1 MSALWPFLRLWRRH
15 GLLLSLGL
23 ILAIVTL
30 LASISLLTLS
40 GWFLAASA
48 LAGTAGLYS
57 FNYML
62 PAAGVRG
69 AAIIRTAARY
79 FERLVSHDSTFRVL
93 QHLRVYTFS
102 KLFPLSPSGLSE
114 FRQGDLLNRF
124 VADVDNLDHLYLRVL
139 SPLAGALMVIITVT
153 FGLSYLSLPLSLV
166 TGGIMLL
173 SLLLLPIL
181 FYRLGISSGQQV
193 TLLSAT
199 YRLQL
204 TRWLSSM
211 AELKIYQHDKHWQ
224 QELSQTG
231 EKLARARQQ
240 QHSLTAA
247 SQSVLMVITGVTVC
261 LILWLGS
268 LWLSSPGQNP
278 TFIALFVFCA
288 LAAFEALGPVAASFL
303 HISRVVLSARRLTE
317 LLDKAPQVIFPSH
330 STAAQ
335 TSGIA
340 LQITDLSFAYPGQ
353 HQPVLDGLN
362 LGVSSK
368 EKIALLGFTGCGK
381 STLLQLLTRTDD
393 PLHGEICFNQL
404 ALQNWDETSLRQ
416 RTSVVTQRVALF
428 NQTLRDNLKLAAAD
442 SSDNEL
448 IRVLQLTGLE
458 ALLENEGLD
467 SWMGEGGRTLSG
479 GELRRLAIARALL
492 HQGDLWLLDEPTE
505 GLDAGTEQQILELL
519 QRVTQDKTVIMVTHR
534 LTGLDKMDRICVMEN
549 GKIIEEGSH
558 RQLLHLQGR
567 YRQFCQRLTSE

>member
-1 MSALWPFLRLWRRH
+1 MSALLPFLRLWRRH

-23 ILAIVTL
+23 LLAIVTL

-79 FERLVSHDSTFRVL
+79 FERLVSHDGTFRVL

-102 KLFPLSPSGLSE
+102 KLFPLSPAGLAE

-139 SPLAGALMVIITVT
+139 SPLAGALLVIIAVT
-153 FGLSYLSLPLSLV
+153 FGLSFLSLPLALI

-181 FYRLGISSGQQV
+181 FYRLGVSSGQQV
-193 TLLSAT
+193 TALSAA

-224 QELSQTG
+224 QQLSQTG
-231 EKLARARQQ
+231 QNLADAKQQ
-240 QHSLTAA
+240 QHSLNAA
-247 SQSVLMVITGVTVC
+247 SQSVLMIITGITVC
-261 LILWLGS
+261 MILWLGS
-268 LWLSSPGQNP
+268 LWLNSPGQDP
-278 TFIALFVFCA
+278 TFIALFAFCA
-288 LAAFEALGPVAASFL
+288 LAAFESLGPVAASFL

-317 LLDKAPQVIFPSH
+317 LLDKPPQVIFPAQ
-330 STAAQ
+330 STASQ
-335 TSGIA
+335 TTGIA
-340 LQITDLSFAYPGQ
+340 LKVTDLSFAYPGQ
-353 HQPVLDGLN
+353 QQLVLDGLN
-362 LGVSSK
+362 LQVSCG

-381 STLLQLLTRTDD
+381 STLLQLLTRAAD
-393 PLHGEICFNQL
+393 PLQGNICFNQL
-404 ALQNWDETSLRQ
+404 PLKEWDETSLRQ

-428 NQTLRDNLKLAAAD
+428 NQTLRDNLRLAAD
-442 SSDNEL
+442 NSSDSEL
-448 IRVLQLTGLE
+448 IAVLQLTGLD

-505 GLDAGTEQQILELL
+505 GLDASTEQQILELL
-519 QRVTQDKTVIMVTHR
+519 QRVTQGKTVIMVTHR
-534 LTGLDKMDRICVMEN
+534 LNGLDKMDRICVMEN
-549 GKIIEEGSH
+549 GGIIEQGSH
-558 RQLLHLQGR
+558 QQLLKLHGR
-567 YRQFCQRLTSE
+567 YRQFCQRLTGE

>member
-1 MSALWPFLRLWRRH
+1 MSALLPFLRLWRRH

-48 LAGTAGLYS
+48 VAGTAGLYS

-79 FERLVSHDSTFRVL
+79 FERLVSHDGTFRVL

-102 KLFPLSPSGLSE
+102 KLFPLSPAGLSE

-139 SPLAGALMVIITVT
+139 SPLAGALLVIIAVT
-153 FGLSYLSLPLSLV
+153 FGLSFLSLPLALI

-181 FYRLGISSGQQV
+181 FYRLGVSSGQQV
-193 TLLSAT
+193 TALSAT

-204 TRWLSSM
+204 TRWLSGM
-211 AELKIYQHDKHWQ
+211 AELKIYQHDKNWQ
-224 QELSQTG
+224 QQLSQTG
-231 EKLARARQQ
+231 QRLVSARQQ
-240 QHSLTAA
+240 QQSLTAA
-247 SQSVLMVITGVTVC
+247 SQSALMIITGVTVC

-268 LWLSSPGQNP
+268 LWLTSAGQDP
-278 TFIALFVFCA
+278 TFIALFAFCA
-288 LAAFEALGPVAASFL
+288 LAAFESLGPVAASFL

-317 LLDKAPQVIFPSH
+317 LLDKPPQVIFPCQ

-335 TSGIA
+335 ARGIA
-340 LQITDLSFAYPGQ
+340 LQVTDLGFTYTGQ
-353 HQPVLDGLN
+353 QQPVLDGLN
-362 LGVSSK
+362 LTVNCG

-381 STLLQLLTRTDD
+381 STLIQLLTRAAD
-393 PLHGEICFNQL
+393 PLQGEICFNQL
-404 ALQNWDETSLRQ
+404 PLKDWDETSLRQ

-428 NQTLRDNLKLAAAD
+428 NQTLRDNLRLAAAN
-442 SSDNEL
+442 SSDSEL
-448 IRVLQLTGLE
+448 VAVLQLSGLD
-458 ALLENEGLD
+458 ALLDNEGLD

-505 GLDAGTEQQILELL
+505 GLDANTEQQILELL

-534 LTGLDKMDRICVMEN
+534 LSGLDKMDRICVMEN

-558 RQLLHLQGR
+558 QQLLHLHGR
-567 YRQFCQRLTSE
+567 YRQFCQRLTGE

>member
-1 MSALWPFLRLWRRH
+1 MSALLPFLRLWKRH
-15 GLLLSLGL
+15 GLLLLLGL

-48 LAGTAGLYS
+48 LAGSAGLYS

-79 FERLVSHDSTFRVL
+79 FERLVSHDGTFRVL

-102 KLFPLSPSGLSE
+102 KLFPLSPAGLSQ

-139 SPLAGALMVIITVT
+139 SPLAGALLVIIVVT
-153 FGLSYLSLPLSLV
+153 LGLSYLSPPLALI

-173 SLLLLPIL
+173 SLLLLPII
-181 FYRLGISSGQQV
+181 FYRLGISSGQQMT
-193 TLLSAT
+193 TLNAA

-211 AELKIYQHDKHWQ
+211 AELKIYQHDKNWQ
-224 QELSQTG
+224 QQLSQTG
-231 EKLARARQQ
+231 QQLAKARQQ
-240 QHSLTAA
+240 QQSLTAA
-247 SQSVLMVITGVTVC
+247 SQSALTIITGVAVC
-261 LILWLGS
+261 LVLWLGS
-268 LWLSSPGQNP
+268 LWLTSAGQDP
-278 TFIALFVFCA
+278 TFVALFAFCV

-303 HISRVVLSARRLTE
+303 HISRVVLSAQRLTE
-317 LLDKAPQVIFPSH
+317 LLDKNPQVIFPSQ

-335 TSGIA
+335 TTGIA
-340 LQITDLSFAYPGQ
+340 LRVTNLSFAYPGQ
-353 HQPVLDGLN
+353 HRPVLDGLN
-362 LGVSSK
+362 LEASHG

-381 STLLQLLTRTDD
+381 STLLQLLTRAYD
-393 PLHGEICFNQL
+393 PSHGEIYFNQL
-404 ALQNWDETSLRQ
+404 PLRNWDETSLRQ

-428 NQTLRDNLKLAAAD
+428 NQTLRDNLRLAAAD
-442 SSDNEL
+442 TSDSEL
-448 IRVLQLTGLE
+448 IDVLQLTGLE
-458 ALLENEGLD
+458 ALLDDQGLNT
-467 SWMGEGGRTLSG
+467 WMGEGGRTLSG

-505 GLDAGTEQQILELL
+505 GLDANTEQQILELL
-519 QRVTQDKTVIMVTHR
+519 RRVTRDKTVIMVTHR
-534 LTGLDKMDRICVMEN
+534 LSGLDKMDRICVMEN
-549 GKIIEEGSH
+549 GKIIEQGSH
-558 RQLLHLQGR
+558 PQLLHLDGR
-567 YRQFCQRLTSE
+567 YRQFYQRLTRE

>member
-1 MSALWPFLRLWRRH
+1 MSALLPFLRLWRRH
-15 GLLLSLGL
+15 GLLLFLGL

-79 FERLVSHDSTFRVL
+79 FERLVSHDGTFRVL
-93 QHLRVYTFS
+93 QHLRVFTFS
-102 KLFPLSPSGLSE
+102 KLFPLSPAGLSQ

-139 SPLAGALMVIITVT
+139 SPLAGALLVIIAVT
-153 FGLSYLSLPLSLV
+153 LGLSYLSPPLALI

-173 SLLLLPIL
+173 SLLLLPII

-193 TLLSAT
+193 TTLNAE

-211 AELKIYQHDKHWQ
+211 AEMKIYQHDKHWQ
-224 QELSQTG
+224 QQLSQTG
-231 EKLARARQQ
+231 QQLAKARQQ
-240 QHSLTAA
+240 QQSLTAA
-247 SQSVLMVITGVTVC
+247 SQSALTIITGVTVC

-268 LWLSSPGQNP
+268 LWLTSPGQDS
-278 TFIALFVFCA
+278 TLVALFAFCV

-317 LLDKAPQVIFPSH
+317 LLDKDPQVIFPSQ

-335 TSGIA
+335 TTGIT
-340 LQITDLSFAYPGQ
+340 LRVNDLSFAYPGQ
-353 HQPVLDGLN
+353 HRPVLDGLN
-362 LGVSSK
+362 LEASHG

-381 STLLQLLTRTDD
+381 STLLQLLTRAYD
-393 PLHGEICFNQL
+393 PSHGEIYFNQL
-404 ALQNWDETSLRQ
+404 PLQDWDETSLRQ

-428 NQTLRDNLKLAAAD
+428 NQTLRDNLRLAAD
-442 SSDNEL
+442 GSSDSEL
-448 IRVLQLTGLE
+448 IDVLQLTGLE
-458 ALLENEGLD
+458 ALLDDEGLNT
-467 SWMGEGGRTLSG
+467 WMGEGGRTLSG

-505 GLDAGTEQQILELL
+505 GLDANTEQQILELL
-519 QRVTQDKTVIMVTHR
+519 RRVTRDKTVIMVTHR
-534 LTGLDKMDRICVMEN
+534 LSGLDKMDRICVMEN
-549 GKIIEEGSH
+549 GKIVEQGSH
-558 RQLLHLQGR
+558 LQLLHLDGR
-567 YRQFCQRLTSE
+567 YRQFCQRLTRE